1 MLIYEPA
8 KLSICL
14 FAKHTPR
21 FLSSMHTALLLDIGK
36 QATIR
41 RRVCGSG
48 LMKSVGNVRPYDDF
62 ILGKVGFRE
71 AARESILKRSTLLA
85 GIILARSTP
94 IPIIYD
100 GNSR

>member
-1 MLIYEPA
+1 
-8 KLSICL
+8 
-14 FAKHTPR
+14 
-21 FLSSMHTALLLDIGK
+21 MHTALLLDIGK

-41 RRVCGSG
+41 RRVCGGG
-48 LMKSVGNVRPYDDF
+48 LMKSVWNLLPDDY
-62 ILGKVGFRE
+62 IHGKVGYGE

>member
-1 MLIYEPA
+1 
-8 KLSICL
+8 
-14 FAKHTPR
+14 
-21 FLSSMHTALLLDIGK
+21 MHTALLLDIGK

-71 AARESILKRSTLLA
+71 AARESIFQRSILFA